1 MIPMKIAELLADVE
15 VLTRTAPPGLEVAGV
30 QCDSRRIRP
39 GDLFVTIHG
48 AKDDGLRFVPAALE
62 KCAAAVLSEAP
73 PSGGIPW
80 IQVRD
85 ARGALAQIACALH
98 GHPSRH
104 MAVHAITGTNGKTTV
119 AGLLRDF
126 LSAAGHTPGLI
137 STVQYEYGARI
148 LAASRTTPDACELQ
162 SLLAAMRAS
171 GCDSA
176 VMEASSHAIDQRRIG
191 GMRLVSAAFTNL
203 SHDHLDYHKDL
214 PHYFEAKAGL
224 FDVLAAGNPGAP
236 AIINADDPYGRRLI
250 AALPAKGLE
259 VISYGFAADASVR
272 AEQVVLSSQG
282 TVFRFRSPWGEVT
295 LCSQLMGR
303 FNVSN
308 QLCAAAM
315 ALRAGVSLDVVVAA
329 IAAARPRWGRLEK
342 VATPLPCEVF
352 VDYAHT
358 DDALDKV
365 LTTLREI
372 TPRRLIVVFGCGGNR
387 DRTKRPLMG
396 RVAAMQAD
404 HAIITSDN
412 PRTEEPLEI
421 IREIVAG
428 LPPGASFENVPD
440 RREAILTALR
450 QGAKGDVV
458 LIAGK
463 GHENYQE
470 FANRV
475 IPFDDRE
482 QVRSLAAVIRSTI

>member
-1 MIPMKIAELLADVE
+1 MKLAELLVDIDV
-15 VLTRTAPPGLEVAGV
+15 LSRTAPPGLEIGNVL
-30 QCDSRRIRP
+30 CDSRRIRP

-48 AKDDGLRFVPAALE
+48 SKEDGLRFVPSALT
-62 KCAAAVLSEAP
+62 KGAVAVLSEAP
-73 PSGGIPW
+73 PQSGGTPW

-85 ARGALAQIACALH
+85 ARRALALLACALH

-104 MAVHAITGTNGKTTV
+104 MAVHAITGTNGKTTT

-126 LSAAGHTPGLI
+126 LAASGHTPGLI
-137 STVQYEYGARI
+137 STVQYEYGARV

-162 SLLAAMRAS
+162 ALLAAMRGA
-171 GCDSA
+171 GCDSV
-176 VMEASSHAIDQRRIG
+176 VMEASSHAVEQHRIG
-191 GMRLVSAAFTNL
+191 GMRMASAAFTNL
-203 SHDHLDYHKDL
+203 SHDHLDYHHDME
-214 PHYFEAKAGL
+214 HYFEAKARL
-224 FDVLAAGNPGAP
+224 FDMLAADNPGAP

-250 AALPAKGLE
+250 TALPSKGLDM
-259 VISYGFAADASVR
+259 VSYGFAADATVR

-303 FNVSN
+303 YNVSN
-308 QLCAAAM
+308 QLCAATL
-315 ALRAGVSLDVVVAA
+315 ALKAGVPLESVAA
-329 IAAARPRWGRLEK
+329 AVGSARPRWGRLEN
-342 VATPLPCEVF
+342 VGTPLPCSIF

-387 DRTKRPLMG
+387 DRTKRPVMG
-396 RVAAMQAD
+396 CVAARLAD
-404 HAIITSDN
+404 HVIVTSDN
-412 PRTEEPLEI
+412 PRTEEPLDI

-428 LPPGASFENVPD
+428 IPAGSSFETVPD

-450 QGAKGDVV
+450 QGGNGDTV

-482 QVRSLAAVIRSTI
+482 QVRSLAALVRSPS